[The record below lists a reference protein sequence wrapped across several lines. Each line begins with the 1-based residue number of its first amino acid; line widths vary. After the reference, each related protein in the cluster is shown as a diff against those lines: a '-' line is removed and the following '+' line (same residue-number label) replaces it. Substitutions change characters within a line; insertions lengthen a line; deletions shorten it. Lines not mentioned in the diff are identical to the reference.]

1 MFKIKIILFISIFL
15 FVNSLSASA
24 NIAYINFDFLL
35 SNSKAGKNIE
45 SEIKKL
51 QKKQFTEFKNKEDN
65 LKNNED
71 KLLSKKNILEKK
83 AYILE
88 VEEFKKEVVIYNKY
102 KNDKITSLNK
112 RRTKSINIFMR
123 EVTPILTEYVAKN
136 NISILL
142 EKKNIVIGKSNLDI
156 TKTILVLLDEKIDKI
171 NID

>member
-1 MFKIKIILFISIFL
+1 M
-15 FVNSLSASA
+15 
-24 NIAYINFDFLL
+24 
-35 SNSKAGKNIE
+35 
-45 SEIKKL
+45 
-51 QKKQFTEFKNKEDN
+51 QKKQITEFKNKEDN
-65 LKNNED
+65 LKKNED
-71 KLLSKKNILEKK
+71 KLLSKKNLLEKK

-88 VEEFKKEVVIYNKY
+88 VEEFKKKVVIYNKY

-112 RRTKSINIFMR
+112 RRTKSINMFMK
-123 EVTPILTEYVAKN
+123 EITPILTEYVTKN